1 MDLYDV
7 DSYDMQTLLK
17 LPPLQPSIELRRQQC
32 ASAAER
38 RAPIAVPSA
47 HDRASRMLDLERI
60 LGPSVFLG
68 DGLAGDASRRH
79 VTGNSYPARS

>member
-7 DSYDMQTLLK
+7 GSYDMQTLLK

-38 RAPIAVPSA
+38 RAPVPSA
-47 HDRASRMLDLERI
+47 HDRASRMLDQVSGWEHQMRSF
-60 LGPSVFLG
+60 PTN
-68 DGLAGDASRRH
+68 SRK
-79 VTGNSYPARS
+79 VIYL